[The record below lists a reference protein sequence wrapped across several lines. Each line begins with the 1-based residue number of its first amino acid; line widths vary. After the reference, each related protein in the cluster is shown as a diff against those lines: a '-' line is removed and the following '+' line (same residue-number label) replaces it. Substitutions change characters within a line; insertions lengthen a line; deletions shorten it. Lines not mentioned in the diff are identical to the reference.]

1 MVFDIKMLLRV
12 LLALLTAGA
21 LSLILTPMVKYLAER
36 VGAID
41 VPKDDRRMHK
51 TPIPRMGGL
60 AIFLAFFLSTL
71 LYLRVIDRQ
80 MQAVLLALLLI
91 VILGVFDDIYDLHP
105 IFKLLIQIAAACIVI
120 FYGNLRIEK
129 ITNPFGGEKSF
140 FELGFF
146 SVPVTLLWIVAIT
159 NAVNFI
165 DGLDGLACGV
175 SCITAINMLVIALL
189 VSEKDLMGSERS
201 IAIVMAALAGACLG
215 FLPYNFNPAKIFMGD
230 TGSTFLGFLLAT
242 VSIQGL
248 FKAYAVVSVAV
259 PFLLLGLPIFDI
271 SAAVIRRLAHGKNPM
286 QADRGHFHHKLI
298 DMGLS
303 QKQTVAVAYVLTAV
317 LGLATVL
324 LTSTGRMKTV
334 IVVLAVAIV
343 GMIGFQIFSSD
354 RIRKHQAAE
363 KAQNTEQSAE
373 TEAGDEHGSLDPGE
387 AKAACGPGAV
397 EAAPCSH
404 SCAGSQAPAS
414 G

>member
-12 LLALLTAGA
+12 FFALLTAGV
-21 LSLILTPMVKYLAER
+21 LSLVLTPMVKILAER
-36 VGAID
+36 FGAID
-41 VPKDDRRMHK
+41 VPKDDRRMH
-51 TPIPRMGGL
+51 TEPIPRMGGL
-60 AIFLAFFLSTL
+60 AIFLAFFLTAL
-71 LYLRVIDRQ
+71 LYLKVIDRQ
-80 MQAVLLALLLI
+80 MQAVLLALTLI
-91 VILGVFDDIYDLHP
+91 VVLGVLDDIYDLHP
-105 IFKLLIQIAAACIVI
+105 GIKLAVQITAACIII
-120 FYGNLRIEK
+120 FYGNIRIEK

-140 FELGFF
+140 FSLGVF
-146 SVPVTLLWIVAIT
+146 SIPVTLIWIVAIT

-189 VSEKDLMGSERS
+189 VSERN
-201 IAIVMAALAGACLG
+201 IAVIMAALAGACLG

-271 SAAVIRRLAHGKNPM
+271 SSAVIRRLAHGKNPM
-286 QADRGHFHHKLI
+286 TADRGHFHHKLI
-298 DMGLS
+298 DLGLS

-317 LGLATVL
+317 LGLVTVL
-324 LTSTGRMKTV
+324 LTSTGRMKTI

-343 GMIGFQIFSSD
+343 GMVGFQIFTSEQL
-354 RIRKHQAAE
+354 RKHQKTE
-363 KAQNTEQSAE
+363 KPEQPSAPEE
-373 TEAGDEHGSLDPGE
+373 TSDSER
-387 AKAACGPGAV
+387 
-397 EAAPCSH
+397 
-404 SCAGSQAPAS
+404 
-414 G
+414 